1 MIKSQRDILLKKLAK
16 NPEGDALRDFMEE
29 KIKELSDISTAEDW
43 ENVLGRKL
51 AIKKLKD
58 ILFDLKLLKKDI
70 EDLRKN
76 EYL

>member
-1 MIKSQRDILLKKLAK
+1 
-16 NPEGDALRDFMEE
+16 MEE

-70 EDLRKN
+70 EDLKKN
-76 EYL
+76 EYI